1 MTLKNWGFP
10 DGPGVKN
17 LLANAWETGSTP
29 GLGRSHM
36 LQGNHV
42 GVPQPLSML
51 CNKTSHH
58 NEKPGTSMKSSPCSP
73 QLEKSPHSNEDSAQ
87 PKINKS

>member
-36 LQGNHV
+36 LVYHNHWA
-42 GVPQPLSML
+42 
-51 CNKTSHH
+51 
-58 NEKPGTSMKSSPCSP
+58 CSATRQATTMRSLALQWRVAP
-73 QLEKSPHSNEDSAQ
+73 AHPN
-87 PKINKS
+87 